1 MYRPLA
7 ALAALLCASAAAAQ
21 PAPSAPSVS
30 PALPRQPALIVA
42 IAVDQLSADLFA
54 EYRPHFTGG
63 LRRMADGVVFPAGYQ
78 SHAATETCPGHATI
92 LTGARPSRSGI
103 IANDWLDQSLSRED
117 KVLYCSEDPSVPGSN
132 SSRYTVSARQ
142 LLVPT
147 LGDRIKAVTPASRVV
162 AVSTKDRGA
171 VMLGG
176 HRADQLWWWN
186 GRDFAG
192 PAGQQPAPEVAAA
205 FTAIRTRI
213 ATAQPDLPLPP
224 PCEARAQ
231 AVPIGDGKTVGT
243 GRFGRAAGDLRAWR
257 ASPEADTATIDIAIA
272 MFESLRLGR
281 GDAPDLLALSASA
294 PDYVGHTYG
303 TGGSEQCLTLLSLDR
318 ELGRLFAALDRSG
331 VRYVAVLTADHGGHD
346 LPERNQ
352 ARAAPDAI
360 RVDARF
366 DAKAVAAQ
374 ISREL
379 RLDVPALLAQGAD
392 FYVHRDVPRRR
403 RAAVIRR
410 AAELLRANPLV
421 EEVLLGSELAAMPSP
436 SRPPE
441 LWSLAE
447 RARAS
452 YFPGR
457 SGDLVVALKQRV
469 TPIPDPRLGYVA
481 THGSFWDYDR
491 RVPILFWWPGVVPFE
506 QPLGVEVVDIL
517 PSLAPLIGLPLP
529 AGEIDGRCLDLDGG
543 PGTTCR

>member
-1 MYRPLA
+1 VFRPLA
-7 ALAALLCASAAAAQ
+7 ALAAASLAATAAAAP
-21 PAPSAPSVS
+21 PAPAPT
-30 PALPRQPALIVA
+30 PADRPTLIVA

-63 LRRMADGVVFPAGYQ
+63 LRRLAEAVVFPAGYQ

-92 LTGARPSRSGI
+92 LTGARPARSGI
-103 IANDWLDQSLSRED
+103 IANDWLDQSLARDD
-117 KVLYCSEDPSVPGSN
+117 KVLYCAEDPAVPGSS

-147 LGDRIKAVTPASRVV
+147 LGDRMKAATPASRVV
-162 AVSTKDRGA
+162 AVSTKDRAA
-171 VMLGG
+171 VMMGG
-176 HRADQLWWWN
+176 HRADQLWWWD

-192 PAGQQPAPEVAAA
+192 PAGQATTPALAAA
-205 FTAIRTRI
+205 FDRIRARI
-213 ATAQPDLPLPP
+213 ATAQPDMALPA
-224 PCEARAQ
+224 PCQARSR
-231 AVPIGDGKTVGT
+231 AVAIGDGKSVGT
-243 GRFGRAAGDLRAWR
+243 GRFGRAAGDTRAWR
-257 ASPEADTATIDIAIA
+257 ASPEADAATIDIAIA
-272 MFESLRLGR
+272 LLESLQLGR
-281 GDAPDLLALSASA
+281 GPAPDLLAVSASA
-294 PDYVGHTYG
+294 PDYVGHSYG
-303 TGGSEQCLTLLSLDR
+303 TGGSEQCLTLLALDQQ
-318 ELGRLFAALDRSG
+318 LGRLFTALDRTG

-352 ARAAPDAI
+352 MRAAPDAVRI
-360 RVDARF
+360 DARF

-379 RLDVPALLAQGAD
+379 RLKVPALLAQGAD
-392 FYVHRDVPRRR
+392 FYVHREVPRRR

-410 AAELLRANPLV
+410 AAALLGANPLV
-421 EEVLLGSELAAMPSP
+421 EQVFLGTDLAAMPSP
-436 SRPPE
+436 ARPPE

-457 SGDLVVALKQRV
+457 SGDLVVALKPRV
-469 TPIPDPRLGYVA
+469 TPIPDPRFGYVA

-491 RVPILFWWPGVVPFE
+491 RVPILFWWPGIAPFE
-506 QPLGVEVVDIL
+506 QPLGVETVDIM
-517 PSLAPLIGLPLP
+517 PSLAALIGLPVP
-529 AGEIDGRCLDLDGG
+529 AGEIDGRCLDLDAG